1 MHEASLMASLM
12 RQIESVASAEKAARV
27 VSVAVWLGALSHMSK
42 QHFADHFSRA
52 TAGTI
57 AEGARLNMTLSTDIG
72 HADAELIR
80 LDSVEVE
87 K

>member
-1 MHEASLMASLM
+1 MHEASLMTSLM
-12 RQIESVASAEKAARV
+12 RQIESVASAEEATRV

-52 TAGTI
+52 AAGTI